1 MTTPIPARETLF
13 RKLTMLAKIL
23 GFFGLTSCALPRA
36 PGESP
41 ELRAVREKDKIAVF
55 FIGNSYSFGVP
66 GQFKKIAEAEGRKV
80 RVGHSTYGGWTLAKH
95 AAHAPTLE
103 KLRKGNWEVVVIQE
117 QSLVPSHQERMRRKV
132 MDPALGFL
140 VSEAR
145 AAGAVPLLY
154 QTWGRR
160 DGDPERP
167 DDDFIEMN
175 SRVRSG
181 YRAASQ
187 NAGGLDIVPA
197 GEAWERE
204 FVAGRGKELFKE
216 DGSHPSSY
224 GNEVTAR
231 EFYRVIFGGMGEAF

>member
-1 MTTPIPARETLF
+1 MTTPIPAHETLF

-23 GFFGLTSCALPRA
+23 GFFGLTSCALPPV
-36 PGESP
+36 PGESAK
-41 ELRAVREKDKIAVF
+41 LRGLRDKEEVAVF

-66 GQFKKIAEAEGRKV
+66 VRFKKLAEANGRKV

-103 KLRKGNWEVVVIQE
+103 KLRKGKWDVVVIQE
-117 QSLVPSHQERMRRKV
+117 QSLVPSRKERTRRKA

-140 VSEAR
+140 VTEAR

-160 DGDPERP
+160 DGDPDRSG
-167 DDDFIEMN
+167 DDFIEMN
-175 SRVRSG
+175 SRIRNG

-187 NAGGLDIVPA
+187 YAGGVAIVPA
-197 GEAWERE
+197 GDAWEKE
-204 FVAGRGKELFKE
+204 FMAGRGRELFVD
-216 DGSHPSSY
+216 DGSHPSTF

-231 EFYRVIFGGMGEAF
+231 EFYRVIFGGD